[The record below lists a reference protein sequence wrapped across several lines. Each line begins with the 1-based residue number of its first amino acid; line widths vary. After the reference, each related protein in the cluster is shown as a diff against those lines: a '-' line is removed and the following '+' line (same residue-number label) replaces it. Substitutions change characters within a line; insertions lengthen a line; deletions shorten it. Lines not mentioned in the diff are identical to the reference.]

1 MIQVEPEMSTEGRS
15 PINLVLLLQDLEFG
29 GTQRYAI
36 HLLKNLDPEKFSVS
50 MWVLRGGKD
59 MAPLLEE
66 CGKPV
71 KWLSNSRKVGPV
83 SLTRLAFG
91 LARSRPDILYTLT
104 VVPNIWGRLLGT
116 VTRVPVIVSSWRDLF
131 PKQYESWMWR
141 LSTRIIA
148 NSATLKDLHVDRY
161 GVHPGRISVV
171 HSGVDPIFFQ
181 SDIGQRGKEPT
192 VLFVGRLA
200 KEKDPFTLLE
210 AFKLSLEKIPEARLK
225 ILGNG
230 RLHKKI
236 LAYVKFNEIGSRV
249 SVIPG
254 VKDVRPFLREAW
266 LFAMTSVQEAFPNS
280 ILEAMSSGLPIV
292 ATKVGGI
299 PEMVVHGET
308 GFLCEPRDVLGISE
322 ALVALLQNEQER
334 ISMGSK
340 GRLRIQS
347 KFSLGKMVLETER
360 VLLET
365 ISNRSVKQEK
375 H

>member
-1 MIQVEPEMSTEGRS
+1 
-15 PINLVLLLQDLEFG
+15 
-29 GTQRYAI
+29 
-36 HLLKNLDPEKFSVS
+36 
-50 MWVLRGGKD
+50 
-59 MAPLLEE
+59 
-66 CGKPV
+66 
-71 KWLSNSRKVGPV
+71 
-83 SLTRLAFG
+83 
-91 LARSRPDILYTLT
+91 
-104 VVPNIWGRLLGT
+104 
-116 VTRVPVIVSSWRDLF
+116 
-131 PKQYESWMWR
+131 
-141 LSTRIIA
+141 
-148 NSATLKDLHVDRY
+148 
-161 GVHPGRISVV
+161 
-171 HSGVDPIFFQ
+171 
-181 SDIGQRGKEPT
+181 
-192 VLFVGRLA
+192 VGRLA

-266 LFAMTSVQEAFPNS
+266 LFAMTSVREAFPNS